1 MDLVL
6 FCIFIVIS
14 FTLIALGLF
23 RTEHTELALIGF
35 VFLFL
40 ISLNILNNTIDYK
53 IGTNTTSNFS
63 YTQDYFNDG
72 SNMTLL
78 TSSFESVTDLYTT
91 STMGGALSHT
101 LGYWL
106 AVGSIIGF
114 IGVILGLRK
123 SKGWA

>member
-1 MDLVL
+1 MDIVL
-6 FCIFIVIS
+6 FCVFIVIS

-40 ISLNILNNTIDYK
+40 ISLNILNNTIEYK
-53 IGTNTTSNFS
+53 VGTNTSSTFN
-63 YTQDYFNDG
+63 YTYVPVANG
-72 SNMTLL
+72 TLL
-78 TSSFESVTDLYTT
+78 TSSFESVTDIYDTVTL
-91 STMGGALSHT
+91 GGSLSHT

-123 SKGWA
+123 SKGWQ